1 MPRRKLLNLSGNQTL
16 ASVSSGNFAVTASPQ
31 PGRTEAGADTKP
43 PSLPSWKLRPPI
55 LPESAVDGREG
66 GGGRMSTWLAAAS
79 LSSLAQTG
87 PPLEGTHSQHPRI
100 SLCLFT
106 GDSRKIPGAGNS
118 QPPGCEFA
126 ARPTPSI
133 T

>member
-66 GGGRMSTWLAAAS
+66 GGRRREDEHLARSSFAFISCTDRPAFGRY
-79 LSSLAQTG
+79 
-87 PPLEGTHSQHPRI
+87 P
-100 SLCLFT
+100 
-106 GDSRKIPGAGNS
+106 
-118 QPPGCEFA
+118 
-126 ARPTPSI
+126 
-133 T
+133 